1 MNKETQIVRNTLLFI
16 WNTSWNEFCQIV
28 FDVDYSTTEDHKKQY
43 LEKYLNAYSQDPAS
57 LFAILDYDKM
67 DRITEA
73 AKEKYGEV
81 KWN

>member
-73 AKEKYGEV
+73 AKEKFMEEE
-81 KWN
+81 

>member
-1 MNKETQIVRNTLLFI
+1 MNRETRIVRNTLLFI

-28 FDVDYSTTEDHKKQY
+28 FDVDYSIAEDHKKKY
-43 LEKYLNAYSQDPAS
+43 LEKYLRAYTRNPAS

-67 DRITEA
+67 DKITEA

-81 KWN
+81 K

>member
-1 MNKETQIVRNTLLFI
+1 MNRETQIVRNTLLFI

-28 FDVDYSTTEDHKKQY
+28 FDVDYSATEDHKKQY

-67 DRITEA
+67 DKITEA
-73 AKEKYGEV
+73 AKERYGEV
-81 KWN
+81 K